1 MKRSIIALVA
11 AMSVVGV
18 AGATISMRPT
28 EGGKSPLLA
37 TSTAPHVAVD
47 RPSEL
52 RPNTVAKASPTEVQK
67 AALEPLGTPVPLQL
81 KSRVPAK
88 LPDGEGS
95 LLDHS
100 LVLYGSGMS
109 NADVHDHVNLPILVA
124 GGGAGRMK
132 GGRHIRYSQPTPLAN
147 LHLTLLDKA
156 GVRLDSFADSQGRIP
171 ELLEPLAV

>member
-88 LPDGEGS
+88 LPDGDTAATPAAGDSGTVPPAATPDPAAENAARAAIEADGYKNVRIVGKGDGVFRAKALRGKTEVLLIVDATGS
-95 LLDHS
+95 
-100 LVLYGSGMS
+100 VTT
-109 NADVHDHVNLPILVA
+109 AD
-124 GGGAGRMK
+124 
-132 GGRHIRYSQPTPLAN
+132 
-147 LHLTLLDKA
+147 
-156 GVRLDSFADSQGRIP
+156 
-171 ELLEPLAV
+171 